1 MTKKGGGGGGSKQAC
16 AACKHQRRRCADNCP
31 LAPYFPADQHQNFL
45 NAHRLFGIGNIM
57 RVLRQV
63 PEDQR
68 QDAVKS
74 IIFESNQ
81 RALNPVVGC
90 WGVVL
95 QFRRQFQAAVEELH
109 KVNAQLA
116 VFRNQV
122 PSRDLDLGIV
132 RTNSIALPVPGCDY
146 QNPAVQGEFKE
157 STKKLEQQYYF
168 DNPVFFS
175 QGIPTHQP
183 GSFASENIPVEPP
196 FLPVQIPSLVSEG
209 IPVQLPL
216 LVSEGIPVQLPLLV
230 SEGIPVQPPLLIS
243 EGMPIFKGNHD
254 HLMHMVADHRKP
266 YPGSKGAYCV
276 DKSLDRIAGDT
287 KSGLKRAYHVDKSLD
302 IIAGDTKPYPP
313 YLRSKRAYH
322 VDKSS
327 GSLTDEI
334 KPSTESKGACEPRN
348 ELLHIESKTGE
359 KENDKGQQGYDSE
372 LIKALNG
379 GNDLHTKAEDS

>member
-1 MTKKGGGGGGSKQAC
+1 MKMREIMFRNRLSLTQVWSPVKTLISSSYFSKLNIFVFLFLFLSCPLALYMTKKGGGGGGSKQAC

-116 VFRNQV
+116 VFRNQ
-122 PSRDLDLGIV
+122 
-132 RTNSIALPVPGCDY
+132 
-146 QNPAVQGEFKE
+146 
-157 STKKLEQQYYF
+157 
-168 DNPVFFS
+168 
-175 QGIPTHQP
+175 GIPTHQP

-287 KSGLKRAYHVDKSLD
+287 KSYSGLKRAYHVDKSLD

-359 KENDKGQQGYDSE
+359 KESDKGQQGYDSE